1 MTLGIPLAS
10 AAGMLCLALAAA
22 LLPGDRE
29 RRLAAAGLLI
39 LGLALAAWRAG
50 SPPGLEPA
58 PPVGLG
64 RGFLV
69 GNGGLLLAGAGL
81 VCAALLR
88 SSPERLRAWARLL
101 GALGMVLLG
110 PVLISFLRAGGP
122 PRGLASALGLTLVGA
137 AVTVGARASV
147 SSEPVRAVARRLAP
161 APLATVFLPWPG
173 ARRTLPLLAACLVVT
188 LAGSHVVAVFGGVM
202 VATWAAWLAF
212 HPPGARPLPVAP
224 TLTLLLLPACWLL
237 ATIAGPVGLGIAL
250 LPQVP
255 LSPAAELL
263 LTPALLLAGWAT
275 AGLWPLQRQLPGAL
289 LAPAGALLLARV
301 AHPLAPGGL
310 EYWRPLAVPL
320 LVLGLWNAAAWGR
333 WPLVLAGT
341 SILAVAGGTTV
352 SIAPWAVLLA
362 AGLALELT
370 EAMMFSRR
378 PAMLVRAVIWALV
391 TWSGVRVLEAVLRG
405 EVVYTT
411 VGIVVLALIVAA
423 GRPSA
428 EPSASAAR

>member
-1 MTLGIPLAS
+1 
-10 AAGMLCLALAAA
+10 MLCLALAAA

-50 SPPGLEPA
+50 SAPGLEPA

-69 GNGGLLLAGAGL
+69 GNGGLLLAGSGL

-88 SSPERLRAWARLL
+88 STPERLRAWARLL
-101 GALGMVLLG
+101 GALGIVLLG

-122 PRGLASALGLTLVGA
+122 PRGLASAIGLTLVGA
-137 AVTVGARASV
+137 AVTVGGRAIV
-147 SSEPVRAVARRLAP
+147 SSGPLRAVALRLAP
-161 APLATVFLPWPG
+161 APLATVFLAWPG

-237 ATIAGPVGLGIAL
+237 AAIAGPVGLRIAL

-289 LAPAGALLLARV
+289 LAPVGALLLARV

-310 EYWRPLAVPL
+310 EYLRPIAVPL

-341 SILAVAGGTTV
+341 SILAVAGGSTSV

-362 AGLALELT
+362 AGLALELPAAVT
-370 EAMMFSRR
+370 FSRR
-378 PAMLVRAVIWALV
+378 PAMLVRAAIWALV
-391 TWSGVRVLEAVLRG
+391 TWSGARVLEAVLRG